1 MFILIVNIEFNQ
13 KMHVCQNLQI
23 MIRTIGLGCV
33 LGRIIGR
40 ALGREDHYNSDDQL
54 MTWSIHDYNFHTS
67 TSPSNLTLQ
76 PLVSHEV

>member
-40 ALGREDHYNSDDQL
+40 AL
-54 MTWSIHDYNFHTS
+54 
-67 TSPSNLTLQ
+67 
-76 PLVSHEV
+76 